1 MRHGARSCGACRP
14 SREEAGLD
22 QNTPRPG
29 RASSERP
36 AAEISAPPRTAPPA
50 VEQAYEISTEQL
62 LLIEARVANEKK
74 SVGLAYLL
82 WFFLGALG
90 IHNFY
95 LGKILLGLFELL
107 GGGVAIGL
115 LVTGALAGGAAG
127 GLAFLG
133 ILCLI
138 VWGAAYIVDLF
149 LIPRRVRL
157 HSQRLRE
164 RYMSTLRSG
173 NTK

>member
-1 MRHGARSCGACRP
+1 M
-14 SREEAGLD
+14 D
-22 QNTPRPG
+22 QNKALQG
-29 RASSERP
+29 RVPSERA
-36 AAEISAPPRTAPPA
+36 AAEISPPPRTAPPA
-50 VEQAYEISTEQL
+50 VEQAYELSTEQL
-62 LLIEARVANEKK
+62 LQIEARVANEKK

-82 WFFLGALG
+82 WFLLGGLG

-107 GGGVAIGL
+107 GGIVAIGL
-115 LVTGALAGGAAG
+115 LVTGTLAGGAAG

-133 ILCLI
+133 ILCLV

-164 RYMSTLRSG
+164 RYMTTLRTG

>member
-1 MRHGARSCGACRP
+1 MGQNE
-14 SREEAGLD
+14 SRQGL
-22 QNTPRPG
+22 
-29 RASSERP
+29 ASSERP
-36 AAEISAPPRTAPPA
+36 AAEISPPPRTAPPA
-50 VEQAYEISTEQL
+50 VEQAYEISTDQL

-82 WFFLGALG
+82 WFLLGGLG

-95 LGKILLGLFELL
+95 LGKFLLGLFELL
-107 GGGVAIGL
+107 GGVVAIGL
-115 LVTGALAGGAAG
+115 LVTGTLAGGAAG
-127 GLAFLG
+127 GLAVLG

-138 VWGAAYIVDLF
+138 VWGAAYIADLF

-164 RYMSTLRSG
+164 RYAATLRAEDR
-173 NTK
+173 K

>member
-1 MRHGARSCGACRP
+1 LNQDKPLS
-14 SREEAGLD
+14 
-22 QNTPRPG
+22 G
-29 RASSERP
+29 RALAQQP
-36 AAEISAPPRTAPPA
+36 AAEILPPPRTAPPA
-50 VEQAYEISTEQL
+50 IEQAYELSTEQL

-82 WFFLGALG
+82 WFLLGALG

-107 GGGVAIGL
+107 GGIVAIGF
-115 LVTGALAGGAAG
+115 LVSGTLAGGAAG

-133 ILCLI
+133 VLCLV

-164 RYMSTLRSG
+164 RYTTALRSG

>member
-1 MRHGARSCGACRP
+1 VRHGARSCGACRP

-22 QNTPRPG
+22 QNTPLPG

-107 GGGVAIGL
+107 GGIVAIGL

-133 ILCLI
+133 LLCLI

>member
-1 MRHGARSCGACRP
+1 MNQDKP
-14 SREEAGLD
+14 L
-22 QNTPRPG
+22 PG
-29 RASSERP
+29 RAPAEQP
-36 AAEISAPPRTAPPA
+36 AAEISPPPRTAPPA
-50 VEQAYEISTEQL
+50 IEQAYELSTEQL

-107 GGGVAIGL
+107 GGIIAIGL
-115 LVTGALAGGAAG
+115 LVSGTLAGGAAG

-133 ILCLI
+133 IFCLV
-138 VWGAAYIVDLF
+138 VWGTAYIVDLF

-164 RYMSTLRSG
+164 RYTTASRTGST
-173 NTK
+173 K